1 MIRSQPFAEFS
12 VLSLQFSAGSRGRVA
27 SVWRSRCVK
36 RCGAR
41 RCAAVTLIELLA
53 VIAII
58 AILAGLSLATLGYV
72 NRKGAESRARSEVA
86 ALSSAI
92 ENFKLEQGRYPAA
105 EKLLAELTGTE
116 GGKVYF
122 EVRAG
127 QTNSAGNLVD
137 PYGDEYLYSTNA
149 NINNRGFFDLYSKGG
164 QGNDESKWI
173 KNW

>member
-1 MIRSQPFAEFS
+1 MIRSQPLAEFS
-12 VLSLQFSAGSRGRVA
+12 VFSFQCLVGSRVRVA
-27 SVWRSRCVK
+27 PAFRSRWAK
-36 RCGAR
+36 RCYAR

-53 VIAII
+53 VVAII
-58 AILAGLSLATLGYV
+58 AILAGLSLATMGYV
-72 NRKGAESRARSEVA
+72 NRKSAESRTRSEVA

-105 EKLLAELTGTE
+105 ETLLDDLTGAG

-122 EVRAG
+122 EVRGG

-137 PYGDEYLYSTNA
+137 PYGDEYQYSTNSS
-149 NINNRGFFDLYSKGG
+149 INNRGFFDIYSKGG

-173 KNW
+173 RNW